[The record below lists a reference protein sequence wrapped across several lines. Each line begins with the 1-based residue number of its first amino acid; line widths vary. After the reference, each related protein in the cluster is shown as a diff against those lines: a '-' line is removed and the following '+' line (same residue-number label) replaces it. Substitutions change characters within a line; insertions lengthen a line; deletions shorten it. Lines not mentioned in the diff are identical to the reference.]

1 MNDMIELR
9 LNVLNGI
16 NRMIGKIE
24 DNIEIY

>member
-16 NRMIGKIE
+16 NRMIGQIE
-24 DNIEIY
+24 NYIEIY